1 MTLGEGSNE
10 SIVWYATGSNEY
22 VTAAFAERA
31 IDEARRI
38 LKLISSLLLD
48 RDSTGA
54 PNTGISSPDEHNCLM
69 RYTIRSKV
77 THLLRTLPP
86 STASQHSHVLHS
98 ELLDSHLNVDPH
110 NLFLMRPAKHSYF
123 PLLI

>member
-86 STASQHSHVLHS
+86 NTASQHFDLLHS
-98 ELLDSHLNVDPH
+98 ELLNSHLNVCPQSASHESDQS
-110 NLFLMRPAKHSYF
+110 FIYF
-123 PLLI
+123 PPPI

>member
-38 LKLISSLLLD
+38 LGLISSLD
-48 RDSTGA
+48 IRDSIGA
-54 PNTGISSPDEHNCLM
+54 PNTGIYYIL
-69 RYTIRSKV
+69 
-77 THLLRTLPP
+77 
-86 STASQHSHVLHS
+86 AG
-98 ELLDSHLNVDPH
+98 
-110 NLFLMRPAKHSYF
+110 
-123 PLLI
+123 